1 MAIAAL
7 NTQLIMQDTNQH
19 PPALVTH
26 SDAPLRWP
34 KSIVLV
40 HWLTVGLIVLGVTV
54 IYARQA
60 ADERWLRERMLNVH
74 QWAGMLTWAGCCM
87 RLALRLFRGP
97 QGQQRPAAGG
107 VMKWAATATH
117 VALYA
122 LLLAVP
128 LLGWA
133 LSSAHGQSLGALG
146 LNLPRLVEP
155 DPDLADEIES
165 AHGTAALT
173 LLAIALFHALAAA
186 WHHFV
191 LRDGVLASMSVARRN
206 TDTSAP
212 QPGLPSPPPVEP
224 T

>member
-1 MAIAAL
+1 MASAAL
-7 NTQLIMQDTNQH
+7 DTQSIMQDTNQH
-19 PPALVTH
+19 PPALVTR
-26 SDAPLRWP
+26 SGTPLRWP

-60 ADERWLRERMLNVH
+60 FDERWLRERMLNVH
-74 QWAGMLTWAGCCM
+74 QWAGILTWAGCWM
-87 RLALRLFRGP
+87 RLALRPFRGP
-97 QGQQRPAAGG
+97 QQQRPAARR

-117 VALYA
+117 VTLYA

-146 LNLPRLVEP
+146 LNLPMLVEP
-155 DPDLADEIES
+155 DADLADEIET
-165 AHGTAALT
+165 AHRTAALT

-212 QPGLPSPPPVEP
+212 QPGLPSLPPVEP